1 MGISNKH
8 NHLPLRL
15 LTFAGALVA
24 VALACNFSP
33 LTPAPPT
40 QLPATATTAVTISPE
55 PTLEPTPTHT
65 ATVSPC
71 ADNAAGR
78 TQGCD
83 EYTPQLDNVSSY
95 DRSGEPQTACQG
107 WCQLREG
114 DLLETDGSGQ
124 AELNF
129 SDCWPGRL
137 FLYQTSLA
145 QTLVS
150 VCTKAD
156 FCPGGNCSSPPV
168 VCVPNG
174 ALYADKCAGEFN
186 PVTGSARIEK
196 NTAAY
201 MITYDAQQGV
211 TTIVVT
217 DGVVPLRPVLQVD
230 PLRLGDPV
238 EMQSGQFLFTMP
250 DESLRG
256 VGGLEPRVAH
266 SVEQLP
272 QIVQE
277 LGLEDWVI
285 QAAETAKESGQLP
298 ENWPTELSGRGV
310 DVLAGGGDLANP
322 ETQLWIYRAINWSDL
337 PISDR
342 RMRVYLSG
350 EPTNALDID
359 YLPARSAE
367 ILKPETLTIQLVF
380 PAGIADLEASAKVI
394 AEYLARAGISV
405 ELTPTESDQIDRLIR
420 EFEAKQQP
428 YLYLTR

>member
-1 MGISNKH
+1 
-8 NHLPLRL
+8 
-15 LTFAGALVA
+15 
-24 VALACNFSP
+24 
-33 LTPAPPT
+33 
-40 QLPATATTAVTISPE
+40 
-55 PTLEPTPTHT
+55 
-65 ATVSPC
+65 
-71 ADNAAGR
+71 
-78 TQGCD
+78 
-83 EYTPQLDNVSSY
+83 
-95 DRSGEPQTACQG
+95 
-107 WCQLREG
+107 
-114 DLLETDGSGQ
+114 
-124 AELNF
+124 
-129 SDCWPGRL
+129 
-137 FLYQTSLA
+137 
-145 QTLVS
+145 
-150 VCTKAD
+150 
-156 FCPGGNCSSPPV
+156 
-168 VCVPNG
+168 
-174 ALYADKCAGEFN
+174 
-186 PVTGSARIEK
+186 
-196 NTAAY
+196 
-201 MITYDAQQGV
+201 
-211 TTIVVT
+211 
-217 DGVVPLRPVLQVD
+217 
-230 PLRLGDPV
+230 
-238 EMQSGQFLFTMP
+238 
-250 DESLRG
+250 
-256 VGGLEPRVAH
+256 VAH

-322 ETQLWIYRAINWSDL
+322 ETQLWLYRAINWSDL
-337 PISDR
+337 PVSDR